1 MRIAIHNNKARP
13 KQDPKN
19 KGCFLPDP
27 KNRVED
33 FLSTQKRT
41 LLPFEK
47 SKEREYDG
55 LVVYVDDDDAE
66 EFVSELET
74 AGFRC
79 ETE

>member
-1 MRIAIHNNKARP
+1 MRIAIYNNKGRP
-13 KQDPKN
+13 RPDPKN

-33 FLSTQKRT
+33 FLNAQKRT
-41 LLPFEK
+41 LPPFEK

-55 LVVYVDDDDAE
+55 LVAYVDDDDTE
-66 EFVSELET
+66 DFISELET
-74 AGFRC
+74 AGFHC